1 MHNLWEMFIKKLQKL
16 SIYML
21 LFVSAVTVLGFSAPD
36 SAHASPKSQA
46 TDYCASKNYP
56 ETKNKDTHDYS
67 ERSACVLGYT
77 TGYNRTDTNKA
88 TCHKKVSNDDN
99 NIQFKACKDGYIA
112 GLDARKASSKNQT
125 FNGTDCGT
133 QVKTFFNFQCG
144 TDADRNSGDSDNPI
158 FRIMLTIIAWLTAGV
173 MVAVIGGIVYGGFLY
188 MTAQDN
194 AGQTQKGITI
204 IVDAVIG
211 LIAFGLM
218 WTFLNFIIPGG
229 IYS

>member
-1 MHNLWEMFIKKLQKL
+1 MFIKKLQKL
-16 SIYML
+16 SIYII
-21 LFVSAVTVLGFSAPD
+21 LFVSAVTALGFYASEPASAKT
-36 SAHASPKSQA
+36 AKTQA
-46 TDYCASKNYP
+46 KEYCASKNYP
-56 ETKNKDTHDYS
+56 EVKNKDTHDYS
-67 ERSACVLGYT
+67 ERSACVLGFT
-77 TGYNRTDTNKA
+77 TGYNKTNKNQA
-88 TCHKKVSNDDN
+88 TCHKKVTDDET
-99 NIQFKACKDGYIA
+99 KKEYKSCEDGYVA
-112 GLDARKASSKNQT
+112 GETAGAANSKNQT
-125 FNGTDCGT
+125 YDGTDCGT
-133 QVKTFFNFQCG
+133 QVKTFFDFQCG
-144 TDADRNSGDSDNPI
+144 VDADRNSGDNDNPI
-158 FRIMLTIIAWLTAGV
+158 FRILLTVIAWLTAGV

>member
-1 MHNLWEMFIKKLQKL
+1 MFIKKLQKL
-16 SIYML
+16 SIYIL
-21 LFVSAVTVLGFSAPD
+21 LFVSAVTVLGFSASD
-36 SAHASPKSQA
+36 SAHATPSAKSQA
-46 TDYCASKNYP
+46 NDYCASKNYGD
-56 ETKNKDTHDYS
+56 TKNKDTHDYS
-67 ERSACVLGYT
+67 AKSACILGFT
-77 TGYNRTDTNKA
+77 TGYNRTDKNKA
-88 TCHKKVSNDDN
+88 TCHKKVTHDEA
-99 NIQFKACKDGYIA
+99 KAEYLACADGYVA
-112 GLDARKASSKNQT
+112 GLDARKATSKNQT
-125 FNGTDCGT
+125 YDGTDCGT
-133 QVKTFFNFQCG
+133 QVKTFFDFQCG
-144 TDADRNSGDSDNPI
+144 TDADRDSGDSDNPI
-158 FRIMLTIIAWLTAGV
+158 FRIMLTVIAWLTAGV